1 MATATATGNGATAM
15 IDQSLAM
22 APGQGH
28 WDNCNSTGTL
38 GQQEQWQWGNG
49 NGATALL
56 SLPLRWI
63 DRVPCVCGRGAWG
76 VGRGRFIPCILIQNV
91 SECQLGVR
99 IKGVTYL
106 FDYFD

>member
-1 MATATATGNGATAM
+1 M

-28 WDNCNSTGTL
+28 WGNCNSTGTL

-49 NGATALL
+49 TVIIAIA
-56 SLPLRWI
+56 I
-63 DRVPCVCGRGAWG
+63 DRSCVCVD
-76 VGRGRFIPCILIQNV
+76 VGRQHDRLLIRVLIQNV
-91 SECQLGVR
+91 SECQLEVR
-99 IKGVTYL
+99 IKVVTYL

>member
-1 MATATATGNGATAM
+1 M

-28 WDNCNSTGTL
+28 WGNCNSTGTL

-56 SLPLRWI
+56 SLPLRSI
-63 DRVPCVCGRGAWG
+63 DRKCVCVDVWGAG
-76 VGRGRFIPCILIQNV
+76 VGANTIDF
-91 SECQLGVR
+91 
-99 IKGVTYL
+99 
-106 FDYFD
+106 

>member
-1 MATATATGNGATAM
+1 M

-28 WDNCNSTGTL
+28 WGNCNSTGTL

-49 NGATALL
+49 NGNGNGATALL
-56 SLPLRWI
+56 SLPLRSI
-63 DRVPCVCGRGAWG
+63 DRVCVCGRGEG
-76 VGRGRFIPCILIQNV
+76 GRQHDRLLIRVLIQNV
-91 SECQLGVR
+91 SECQLEVR